1 MRESAVSGFERVTS
15 FLTNIDR
22 YTRLSILAATAD
34 GGGSVIGSTATRV
47 AILESLKQGFI
58 VQARQQLTQTLIRQG
73 IKREVINKRSTGV
86 KSLV

>member
-15 FLTNIDR
+15 FLTNIDC

-34 GGGSVIGSTATRV
+34 GGGFVIGSTATRV